1 MAKYSQTEN
10 KNENIDITSELQEKN
25 ENTDVVNEL
34 QEKDEKIEELLKKQ
48 RRDRVIKIIL
58 IIIIIILLLFL
69 LLGSKIG
76 KIGYQDNINTST
88 KVNENVFIR
97 ITKDDI
103 DIDKNESLGI
113 FKNQKFNGEEKIAP
127 NSTGTYQF
135 CLKNESNNDIIYH
148 IKFLEETSNFVNM
161 KYKLKIDNIYIR
173 GNENEYV
180 GIEQLDVENV
190 KVLKDSNNI
199 YTIEWFWEDNDEAD
213 TFVGSKK
220 DLQYYT
226 LKLKINASV
235 YNEREEKN

>member
-1 MAKYSQTEN
+1 MVKYSKN
-10 KNENIDITSELQEKN
+10 KKVNIDEIT
-25 ENTDVVNEL
+25 NEL
-34 QEKDEKIEELLKKQ
+34 QEKDKKIEELLKKQ
-48 RRDRVIKIIL
+48 RQDRVIKIIL
-58 IIIIIILLLFL
+58 IIIIIILLLLFL
-69 LLGSKIG
+69 LLGSKVG
-76 KIGYQDNINTST
+76 KIGYNDNINTST
-88 KVNENVFIR
+88 NPNENVLIR

-113 FKNQKFNGEEKIAP
+113 FKNQKFDGEEKIAP

-148 IKFLEETSNFVNM
+148 IKFEEEASNFVNM

-173 GNENEYV
+173 GNEHEYV
-180 GIEQLDVENV
+180 GIEELDIENV

-199 YTIEWFWEDNDEAD
+199 YTIEWFWEDSDEAD

-226 LKLKINASV
+226 LKLEINASV
-235 YNEREEKN
+235 YNEREEKK

>member
-1 MAKYSQTEN
+1 MVKYSKN
-10 KNENIDITSELQEKN
+10 KKVNIDEIT
-25 ENTDVVNEL
+25 NEL
-34 QEKDEKIEELLKKQ
+34 QEKDKKIEELLKKQ
-48 RRDRVIKIIL
+48 RQDRVIKIIL
-58 IIIIIILLLFL
+58 IIIIIILLLLFL
-69 LLGSKIG
+69 LLGSKVG
-76 KIGYQDNINTST
+76 KIGYNDNINTST
-88 KVNENVFIR
+88 NPNENVLIR

-113 FKNQKFNGEEKIAP
+113 FKNQKFDGEEKIAP

-148 IKFLEETSNFVNM
+148 IKFIEKASNFVNM

-173 GNENEYV
+173 GNEHEYV
-180 GIEQLDVENV
+180 GIEELDIENV

-199 YTIEWFWEDNDEAD
+199 YTIEWFWEDSDEAD

-226 LKLKINASV
+226 LKLEINASV
-235 YNEREEKN
+235 YNEREEKK

>member
-1 MAKYSQTEN
+1 MVKYSKN
-10 KNENIDITSELQEKN
+10 KKVNIDEIT
-25 ENTDVVNEL
+25 NEL
-34 QEKDEKIEELLKKQ
+34 QEKDKKIEELLKKQ
-48 RRDRVIKIIL
+48 RQDRVIKIIL
-58 IIIIIILLLFL
+58 IIIIIILLLLFL
-69 LLGSKIG
+69 LLGSKVG
-76 KIGYQDNINTST
+76 KIGYNDNINTST
-88 KVNENVFIR
+88 NPNENVFIR

-113 FKNQKFNGEEKIAP
+113 FKNQKFDGEEKIAP

-148 IKFLEETSNFVNM
+148 IKFIEEASNFVNM

-173 GNENEYV
+173 GNEHEYV
-180 GIEQLDVENV
+180 GIEELDIENV

-199 YTIEWFWEDNDEAD
+199 YTIEWFWEDSDEAD

-226 LKLKINASV
+226 LKLEINASV
-235 YNEREEKN
+235 YNEREEKK